1 MGDSIHMYDLMDF
14 ICMISSVYLMY
25 AGIVMKTQGK
35 INANVVLSKGISED
49 AIRDKEGFIRY
60 LYGKLVLIGAVIM
73 LSDIVSL
80 VIKFQGGDPGMLSR
94 ITFVIFIAAMVIYA
108 VVVSK
113 ALKKYTR

>member
-1 MGDSIHMYDLMDF
+1 MYNLMDF
-14 ICMISSVYLMY
+14 ICIVSGVYLMY

-35 INANVVLSKGISED
+35 IVSNAVLSRRISEN

-60 LYGKLVLIGAVIM
+60 LYGKLVLIGAVIV

-80 VIKFQGGDPGMLSR
+80 VIEYQSGDNGIFSQ
-94 ITFVIFIAAMVIYA
+94 IAFVIFIVAMVAYGK
-108 VVVSK
+108 VVSN

>member
-1 MGDSIHMYDLMDF
+1 MYDLMDF
-14 ICMISSVYLMY
+14 ICIISGGYLMY

-35 INANVVLSKGISED
+35 IVSNVVLSKGISEN

-60 LYGKLVLIGAVIM
+60 LYGKLVLIGAVIV

-80 VIKFQGGDPGMLSR
+80 VIKYQGGGDSTVSL
-94 ITFVIFIAAMVIYA
+94 IIFVIFIAAMAAYA